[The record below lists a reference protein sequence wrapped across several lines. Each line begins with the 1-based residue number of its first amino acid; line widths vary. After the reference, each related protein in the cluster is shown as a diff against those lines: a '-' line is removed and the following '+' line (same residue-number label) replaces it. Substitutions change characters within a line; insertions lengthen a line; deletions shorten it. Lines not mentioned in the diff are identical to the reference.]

1 MLLPHWRMAFFWQR
15 CCFNLE
21 TIMNPFDIFIITI
34 LTYGLIRGIF
44 RGLVR
49 EISSIVGV
57 LGGFY
62 AAYTYYPLVAGLI
75 SRWISDPAYLNIVSY
90 MAIFSVV
97 VIIVSVLAV
106 VIKYLLNIA
115 YLGWVDRVS
124 GAIFGLLKGG
134 LVICVV
140 FIVLT
145 AFLPKGAP
153 IVKNATLSPH
163 VSTVSEV
170 MAKVISKEMKEKF
183 KIKLKELKK
192 SWQTR

>member
-1 MLLPHWRMAFFWQR
+1 
-15 CCFNLE
+15 
-21 TIMNPFDIFIITI
+21 MNPFDIMILTI

-62 AAYTYYPLVAGLI
+62 AAYSYYPHAARLI
-75 SRWISDPAYLNIVSY
+75 SPWISNPAYLNILSY
-90 MAIFSVV
+90 LAIFSVV
-97 VIIVSVLAV
+97 VIIVGILAV

-115 YLGWVDRVS
+115 YLGWTDRVC
-124 GAIFGLLKGG
+124 GALFGVLKGT
-134 LVICVV
+134 LVSCVL

-153 IVKNATLSPH
+153 IIKNATLSPYMA
-163 VSTVSEV
+163 TVSEV
-170 MAKVISKEMKEKF
+170 MAKVLSKDMKENF
-183 KIKLKELKK
+183 ILKIKDFRK
-192 SWQTR
+192 SWQIH

>member
-1 MLLPHWRMAFFWQR
+1 
-15 CCFNLE
+15 
-21 TIMNPFDIFIITI
+21 MNPFDILIVTI

-49 EISSIVGV
+49 ELSSIIGV
-57 LGGFY
+57 LGGVY
-62 AAYTYYPLVAGLI
+62 AAYTYYPHVARWM
-75 SRWISDPAYLNIVSY
+75 SPWISDAAYLNIVSY

-97 VIIVSVLAV
+97 VIIVGILAV

-115 YLGWVDRVS
+115 YLGWVDRVC
-124 GAIFGLLKGG
+124 GALFGLLKGG
-134 LVICVV
+134 LVVCVV

-153 IVKNATLSPH
+153 VIKNATLSPH
-163 VSTVSEV
+163 ISMVSEV
-170 MAKVISKEMKEKF
+170 MARVISKEMKENF
-183 KIKLKELKK
+183 IIKLKELKK

>member
-1 MLLPHWRMAFFWQR
+1 
-15 CCFNLE
+15 
-21 TIMNPFDIFIITI
+21 
-34 LTYGLIRGIF
+34 
-44 RGLVR
+44 
-49 EISSIVGV
+49 
-57 LGGFY
+57 
-62 AAYTYYPLVAGLI
+62 
-75 SRWISDPAYLNIVSY
+75 

-163 VSTVSEV
+163 VSTASEV
-170 MAKVISKEMKEKF
+170 MAKVVSKEMKEKF